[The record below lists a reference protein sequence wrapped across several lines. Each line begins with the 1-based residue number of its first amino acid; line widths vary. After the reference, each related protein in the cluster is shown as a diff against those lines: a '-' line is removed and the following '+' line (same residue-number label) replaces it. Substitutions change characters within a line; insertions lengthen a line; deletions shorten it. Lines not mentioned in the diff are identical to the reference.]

1 MLIKFNFLFI
11 LFLCI
16 LLVFSWLT
24 PNHYLPWTTAY
35 NDFSIFLALFF
46 LGLYLFLKSINLKV
60 PQSFILLIALST
72 LPLLLWSLRGNVF
85 FGEALVSSIYI
96 AGFAFA
102 FYIAFNLAQLSE
114 QVKLETYKLLSYLII
129 LACIVS
135 VGIQLSQWLMIKT
148 GSVFIIDL
156 VSGGRPYANFAQPNN
171 FATFLC
177 LGLMASLYSYEKKYI
192 NGICGLF
199 LAIFLLFGLVLTQ
212 SRTPWIFSICFAIW
226 WLWKTY
232 DLKVRFSKISLLF
245 FISVYVAFLVVIPF
259 LSEYLGVTTTADI
272 VSRATNGYLR
282 LPMWHQMLIAIQ
294 HEPWVGY
301 GWNQV
306 SVAQITVFLDYPTTE
321 WIEHSHN
328 ILLDLII
335 WNGIPLGIVIILGFS
350 WWLYQLSKLATSIE
364 IIIALA
370 MIGSV
375 LVHTMLEYPL
385 EYAFFLLPV
394 GFLLGLIQADQ
405 LNIKLFK
412 INKSAFSVFLLF
424 YLMLYIWIFGE
435 YRVIEKDVELARFE
449 LANIGEIHSEKAA
462 PNVILLTQLREQI
475 RFMRT
480 EPKSK
485 MTSDQLKWMKH
496 VAYRYAMPISL
507 YRYAQA
513 LALNGQEAEAKRHLL
528 IIQKLYGRTYTY
540 ESLFNKDAT
549 LAFKWNELS
558 GSK

>member
-1 MLIKFNFLFI
+1 M
-11 LFLCI
+11 
-16 LLVFSWLT
+16 
-24 PNHYLPWTTAY
+24 PWVASH

-46 LGLYLFLKSINLKV
+46 LGLYLVSKKNNLEISKNFIFLV
-60 PQSFILLIALST
+60 GLSA
-72 LPLLLWSLRGNVF
+72 LPLFLWLLRGSVF

-102 FYIAFNLAQLSE
+102 FFIAFNLAKESE
-114 QVKLETYKLLSYLII
+114 KVKLEVYKILSYLIL

-156 VSGGRPYANFAQPNN
+156 VPGGRPYANFAQPNN

-177 LGLMASLYSYEKKYI
+177 LGLMSSLYIYEKKYI

-199 LAIFLLFGLVLTQ
+199 LTIFLLFGLALTQ

-232 DLKVRFSKISLLF
+232 DLKVRFSKKKLLF
-245 FISVYVAFLVVIPF
+245 ILSVYVAFLIVIPF
-259 LSEYLGVTTTADI
+259 LSKFLGVATTADI

-294 HEPWVGY
+294 HEPWLGY

-328 ILLDLII
+328 LLLDLLI
-335 WNGIPLGIVIILGFS
+335 WNGIPLGVVIILGFS

-375 LVHTMLEYPL
+375 LVHAMLEYPL

-394 GFLLGLIQADQ
+394 GFLLGLIQVDQ

-412 INKSAFSVFLLF
+412 INKSVFAVFLLF
-424 YLMLYIWIFGE
+424 YLMLYIWIFVE

-480 EPKSK
+480 EPKSN
-485 MTSDQLKWMKH
+485 MTFEQLIWMKH

-540 ESLFNKDAT
+540 ESLFNKDIT

>member
-1 MLIKFNFLFI
+1 LFSS
-11 LFLCI
+11 I
-16 LLVFSWLT
+16 LLIFSWLT
-24 PNHYLPWTTAY
+24 PNHYFPWTTAY
-35 NDFSIFLALFF
+35 NDFSIFLVLFF
-46 LGLYLFLKSINLKV
+46 LGLYLILNNINLSV
-60 PQSFILLIALST
+60 PKGFILLIALSV
-72 LPLLLWSLRGNVF
+72 LPLFLWLLRGNIF

-96 AGFAFA
+96 AGFSFA
-102 FYIAFNLAQLSE
+102 FFIAFNLAKESE
-114 QVKLETYKLLSYLII
+114 KVKLETYKIISYLII

-156 VSGGRPYANFAQPNN
+156 VPGGRPYANFAQPNN

-177 LGLMASLYSYEKKYI
+177 LGLMASLYIYEKKYI
-192 NGICGLF
+192 NGICGSF
-199 LAIFLLFGLVLTQ
+199 LAFFLLFGLVLTQ
-212 SRTPWIFSICFAIW
+212 SRTPWVFCVCFAIW
-226 WLWKTY
+226 WLWKTC
-232 DLKVRFSKISLLF
+232 DLKVRFSKKSLFF
-245 FISVYVAFLVVIPF
+245 FISGYVFFLIVIPF
-259 LSEYLGVTTTADI
+259 LSEFLGVTTTADI
-272 VSRATNGYLR
+272 FSRATNGYLR
-282 LPMWHQMLIAIQ
+282 LPMWHQMMIAIQ
-294 HEPWVGY
+294 NEPWLGY

-335 WNGIPLGIVIILGFS
+335 WNGIPLGLLIILGFS
-350 WWLYQLSKLATSIE
+350 YWLYQLSKLATSIE
-364 IIIALA
+364 VIIALA

-375 LVHTMLEYPL
+375 LVHAMLEYPL

-394 GFLLGLIQADQ
+394 GFLLGLMQADR

-412 INKSAFSVFLLF
+412 INKNAFSVFLLI
-424 YLMLYIWIFGE
+424 YLMLYIWIFLE

-480 EPKSK
+480 EPKSR
-485 MTSDQLKWMKH
+485 MTKEKLEWMKH

-513 LALNGQEAEAKRHLL
+513 LALNGQEDEAKRHLL

-540 ESLFNKDAT
+540 GSLFNKDAT

>member
-35 NDFSIFLALFF
+35 NDFSIFLVLFF

-306 SVAQITVFLDYPTTE
+306 SVAQITVFLD
-321 WIEHSHN
+321 
-328 ILLDLII
+328 
-335 WNGIPLGIVIILGFS
+335 
-350 WWLYQLSKLATSIE
+350 
-364 IIIALA
+364 
-370 MIGSV
+370 
-375 LVHTMLEYPL
+375 
-385 EYAFFLLPV
+385 
-394 GFLLGLIQADQ
+394 
-405 LNIKLFK
+405 
-412 INKSAFSVFLLF
+412 
-424 YLMLYIWIFGE
+424 
-435 YRVIEKDVELARFE
+435 
-449 LANIGEIHSEKAA
+449 
-462 PNVILLTQLREQI
+462 
-475 RFMRT
+475 
-480 EPKSK
+480 
-485 MTSDQLKWMKH
+485 
-496 VAYRYAMPISL
+496 
-507 YRYAQA
+507 
-513 LALNGQEAEAKRHLL
+513 
-528 IIQKLYGRTYTY
+528 
-540 ESLFNKDAT
+540 
-549 LAFKWNELS
+549 
-558 GSK
+558 

>member
-35 NDFSIFLALFF
+35 NDFSIFLVLFF

-412 INKSAFSVFLLF
+412 INKRAFSVFLFF

-485 MTSDQLKWMKH
+485 MTSEQLKWMKH

>member
-1 MLIKFNFLFI
+1 MIVYIEKL
-11 LFLCI
+11 
-16 LLVFSWLT
+16 LLVFIYILILFSWLS
-24 PNHYLPWTTAY
+24 PNHYMPWVTSH

-46 LGLYLFLKSINLKV
+46 LGLYLAFKKNNLEIPKNFIFLV
-60 PQSFILLIALST
+60 GLSA
-72 LPLLLWSLRGNVF
+72 LPLLLWPLRENIF

-96 AGFAFA
+96 AGFSFA
-102 FYIAFNLAQLSE
+102 FFIAFNLAKESE
-114 QVKLETYKLLSYLII
+114 KLKLEIYKIVSYLIVW
-129 LACIVS
+129 ACIVS
-135 VGIQLSQWLMIKT
+135 VGIQLSQWLMLKT

-156 VSGGRPYANFAQPNN
+156 IPGGRPYANFAQPNN

-177 LGLMASLYSYEKKYI
+177 LGLMANLYLYEKKDI
-192 NGICGLF
+192 NGICGSL
-199 LAIFLLFGLVLTQ
+199 LAIFLLFGLALTQ

-226 WLWKTY
+226 WVWKTY
-232 DLKVRFSKISLLF
+232 DLKVLFSKKKLLF
-245 FISVYVAFLVVIPF
+245 FISVYFVFLLLLPF
-259 LSEYLGVTTTADI
+259 LSKFLGVITTADI
-272 VSRATNGYLR
+272 VSRASNGYLR

-294 HEPWVGY
+294 HEPWLGY

-306 SVAQITVFLDYPTTE
+306 SIAQIKVFLDYPTTE

-335 WNGIPLGIVIILGFS
+335 WNGIPLGIGIILGFS
-350 WWLYQLSKLATSIE
+350 CWLYQLSKLAASIE

-375 LVHTMLEYPL
+375 LVHAMLEYPL
-385 EYAFFLLPV
+385 EYAFFLIPV
-394 GFLLGLIQADQ
+394 GFLLGLVQADR
-405 LNIKLFK
+405 LNLKMFK
-412 INKSAFSVFLLF
+412 INKNAFSVFLLF
-424 YLMLYIWIFGE
+424 YLMLYVWIFVE

-480 EPKSK
+480 EPKSN
-485 MTSDQLKWMKH
+485 MTSEQLKWMRH

-540 ESLFNKDAT
+540 ESLFNKDVT

>member
-1 MLIKFNFLFI
+1 MILQIEKLLLILS
-11 LFLCI
+11 CI
-16 LLVFSWLT
+16 LILFSWLC
-24 PNHYLPWTTAY
+24 PNHYMPWVTSH

-46 LGLYLFLKSINLKV
+46 LGLYLILKNINLRV
-60 PQSFILLIALST
+60 PQSFIFLIALST
-72 LPLLLWSLRGNVF
+72 LPLLLWSLRRNIF

-102 FYIAFNLAQLSE
+102 FSIAFNLAKESE
-114 QVKLETYKLLSYLII
+114 KVKLETYKILSYLIL

-156 VSGGRPYANFAQPNN
+156 VPGGRPYANFAQPNN

-177 LGLMASLYSYEKKYI
+177 LGLMSSLYIYEKKYI
-192 NGICGLF
+192 NGICGF
-199 LAIFLLFGLVLTQ
+199 LLTIFLLFGLALTQ
-212 SRTPWIFSICFAIW
+212 SRTPWIFSICFSIW

-232 DLKVRFSKISLLF
+232 NLKVRFSKISLLF
-245 FISVYVAFLVVIPF
+245 FISVYVIFLVVIPF
-259 LSEYLGVTTTADI
+259 LSEFLGVTTTADI
-272 VSRATNGYLR
+272 VSRAANGYLR

-335 WNGIPLGIVIILGFS
+335 WNGIPLGILIILGFS

-375 LVHTMLEYPL
+375 LVHAMLEYPL

-405 LNIKLFK
+405 LNIKLLK
-412 INKSAFSVFLLF
+412 INKCAFAVFLLF
-424 YLMLYIWIFGE
+424 YLMLYIWVFGE

-449 LANIGEIHSEKAA
+449 LANIGEIHAENAA

-485 MTSDQLKWMKH
+485 MTSEQLKWMKH

>member
-1 MLIKFNFLFI
+1 MIFLIEKLLLI
-11 LFLCI
+11 LFYI
-16 LLVFSWLT
+16 LILFSWLS
-24 PNHYLPWTTAY
+24 PNHYMPWVTSHH
-35 NDFSIFLALFF
+35 DFSIFMALFF
-46 LGLYLFLKSINLKV
+46 LGLYLVPKKNNLEIPKNFIFLV
-60 PQSFILLIALST
+60 GLSA
-72 LPLLLWSLRGNVF
+72 LPLFLWLLRGNVF

-102 FYIAFNLAQLSE
+102 FFIAFNLAKESE
-114 QVKLETYKLLSYLII
+114 KIKFETYKILSYLIL

-135 VGIQLSQWLMIKT
+135 VGIQLSQWLMLKT

-156 VSGGRPYANFAQPNN
+156 IPGGRPYANFAQPNN

-177 LGLMASLYSYEKKYI
+177 LGLMASLYLYEKKYI
-192 NGICGLF
+192 NGICGSF

-226 WLWKTY
+226 WVWKTY
-232 DLKVRFSKISLLF
+232 DLTVLFSRKKLLF
-245 FISVYVAFLVVIPF
+245 FIIVYIVLLIVIPF
-259 LSEYLGVTTTADI
+259 LSKFLGVITTSDI

-294 HEPWVGY
+294 HEPWLGY

-350 WWLYQLSKLATSIE
+350 WWLYQLTKLAASIE

-375 LVHTMLEYPL
+375 LVHAMLEYPL
-385 EYAFFLLPV
+385 EYAFFLIPV
-394 GFLLGLIQADQ
+394 GFLLGLVQADR

-412 INKSAFSVFLLF
+412 INKNSFALFLLF
-424 YLMLYIWIFGE
+424 YLMLYVWIFVE

-480 EPKSK
+480 EPKSN
-485 MTSDQLKWMKH
+485 MTAEQLKWMKH

-513 LALNGQEAEAKRHLL
+513 LALNEQEAEAKRHLL

-540 ESLFNKDAT
+540 ESLFNKDTT

>member
-1 MLIKFNFLFI
+1 
-11 LFLCI
+11 
-16 LLVFSWLT
+16 
-24 PNHYLPWTTAY
+24 
-35 NDFSIFLALFF
+35 
-46 LGLYLFLKSINLKV
+46 
-60 PQSFILLIALST
+60 
-72 LPLLLWSLRGNVF
+72 
-85 FGEALVSSIYI
+85 
-96 AGFAFA
+96 
-102 FYIAFNLAQLSE
+102 
-114 QVKLETYKLLSYLII
+114 
-129 LACIVS
+129 
-135 VGIQLSQWLMIKT
+135 
-148 GSVFIIDL
+148 
-156 VSGGRPYANFAQPNN
+156 
-171 FATFLC
+171 
-177 LGLMASLYSYEKKYI
+177 
-192 NGICGLF
+192 
-199 LAIFLLFGLVLTQ
+199 
-212 SRTPWIFSICFAIW
+212 
-226 WLWKTY
+226 
-232 DLKVRFSKISLLF
+232 
-245 FISVYVAFLVVIPF
+245 
-259 LSEYLGVTTTADI
+259 
-272 VSRATNGYLR
+272 
-282 LPMWHQMLIAIQ
+282 MWHQMLIAIQ

-364 IIIALA
+364 IIIVLA

-375 LVHTMLEYPL
+375 LVHAMLEYPL

-412 INKSAFSVFLLF
+412 INKRAFSVFLFF

-485 MTSDQLKWMKH
+485 MTSEQLKWMKH

>member
-1 MLIKFNFLFI
+1 MIVPIEKLLLIHFYI
-11 LFLCI
+11 LI
-16 LLVFSWLT
+16 LFSWLC
-24 PNHYLPWTTAY
+24 PSHYMPWVSSH

-46 LGLYLFLKSINLKV
+46 LGLYLVFKKNNLEISKNFIFLV
-60 PQSFILLIALST
+60 GLSA
-72 LPLLLWSLRGNVF
+72 LPLFLWLLQGSVF

-96 AGFAFA
+96 AGFSFA
-102 FYIAFNLAQLSE
+102 FFIAFNLAKESE
-114 QVKLETYKLLSYLII
+114 KVKLEVYKILSYLIL

-148 GSVFIIDL
+148 GNVFIIDL
-156 VSGGRPYANFAQPNN
+156 VPGGRPYANFAQPNN
-171 FATFLC
+171 LATFLC
-177 LGLMASLYSYEKKYI
+177 LGLMASLYIYERKYI
-192 NGICGLF
+192 NGICGSL
-199 LAIFLLFGLVLTQ
+199 LAIFLLFGLALTQ

-232 DLKVRFSKISLLF
+232 NLKVRFSKIRLLF
-245 FISVYVAFLVVIPF
+245 FISVYIVFLVVIPC
-259 LSEYLGVTTTADI
+259 LSEFLGITTTADI

-364 IIIALA
+364 IIIVLA

-375 LVHTMLEYPL
+375 LVHAMLEYPL

-412 INKSAFSVFLLF
+412 INKRAFSVFFFF

-485 MTSDQLKWMKH
+485 MTSEQLKWMKH